1 MVRKMVKSKQ
11 QREHECEKG
20 IVNGDTAVRRLKVGN
35 KYFKWSEVLKLGD
48 DWVIHEDMQMIC
60 ANKYLLNLIYINM

>member
-35 KYFKWSEVLKLGD
+35 KYFK
-48 DWVIHEDMQMIC
+48 
-60 ANKYLLNLIYINM
+60 